1 MTSKNKLKLELNI
14 RDGAVPVSDPGKK
27 TIKNIA
33 TLEDCQR
40 SYMKIRDSLDIGASQ
55 LSEGH
60 VYDQDNKH
68 IARISYN
75 GRLWNTKTWEPGDEP
90 ISEAP
95 KI

>member
-14 RDGAVPVSDPGKK
+14 RDGAGWIEPGKK

-40 SYMKIRDSLDIGASQ
+40 AYIEIRDSLDIGASH

-90 ISEAP
+90 IIEAP